1 MSKTPWRY
9 NPWLQ
14 AVGNLLFPPLRQCS
28 LCQAKLEKE
37 SDHGVCPNCSA
48 GLPFLADPVC
58 PVCGTPFP
66 GGEICG
72 VCRQRQ
78 TPFTANRSLL
88 AYQDKGRDL
97 ILDYKYRFQPSLA
110 DFFAAELTARRLPQY
125 HFEQPPWLTWVPMTR
140 SRLRERGYN
149 PALLLAEALSVT
161 SGYPLQ
167 NTLVKTSQPPDQHGL
182 NREQRWQVLADV
194 YQPIARLQA
203 AGQVYLLIDDVY
215 TTGATL
221 HFCASALRKAGAK
234 EVFCLTA
241 GLTL

>member
-1 MSKTPWRY
+1 MMKKPLRY
-9 NPWLQ
+9 QPWLQ
-14 AVGNLLFPPLRQCS
+14 AISNLIYPPLQQCS
-28 LCQAKLEKE
+28 LCQAKIE
-37 SDHGVCPNCSA
+37 SETDHGLCQSCYA
-48 GLPFLADPVC
+48 QLPFLADSVC

-78 TPFTANRSLL
+78 VAFTANRALF
-88 AYQDKGRDL
+88 AYQDKARDL

-125 HFEQPPWLTWVPMTR
+125 HFSQPPVLTWVPMTR

-149 PALLLAEALSVT
+149 PALLLAEALCAAN
-161 SGYPLQ
+161 GYLLQ
-167 NTLVKTSQPPDQHGL
+167 DTLVKTSQPPDQHGL
-182 NREQRWQVLADV
+182 SREQRWQVLADV
-194 YQPIARLQA
+194 YQPVHRLNA
-203 AGQVYLLIDDVY
+203 NGQVYLLVDDVY

-221 HFCASALRKAGAK
+221 HFCAAALKNAGAK
-234 EVFCLTA
+234 DVFCLTA